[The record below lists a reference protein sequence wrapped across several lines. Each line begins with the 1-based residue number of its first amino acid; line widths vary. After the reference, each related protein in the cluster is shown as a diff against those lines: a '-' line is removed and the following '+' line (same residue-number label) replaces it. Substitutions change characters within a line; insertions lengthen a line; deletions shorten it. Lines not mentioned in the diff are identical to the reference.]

1 MATATKAAATVMD
14 EADEAVQEADE
25 AVQVVVD
32 LKAAP
37 PPTKWGVTVDEDAI
51 ALLAEQWQNDTFALP
66 SFDYPGVPAVRDESW
81 WFDYVVLSV
90 SVLACLWPPDDSDG
104 VIVHVMWKTQIES
117 TGAWLDDAP
126 GLFAAFARKLG
137 PQGAPQGMD
146 LAYFA
151 NLTESQGQDLF
162 QGLGTLQMIP
172 QRVQIL
178 RGVATGLMEE
188 WEGSARNLVE
198 RAGRHG
204 KKIAELLATTIP
216 IGFAD
221 RWVAEGIIG
230 ELRLDKLAHLAA
242 SFMAAG
248 MGWHAAGFSG
258 YELFPMYPDY
268 MLPRVFRHTGIM
280 KYAPDLAARVD
291 ARQLIAAGSLEE
303 LALRWAT
310 VYAGNRLLTALQ
322 ARGNAVTAP
331 ALDYRLWYEAVLG
344 PEAATFGE
352 HHRTVTLKY

>member
-1 MATATKAAATVMD
+1 MATTTTTKAAAVLD
-14 EADEAVQEADE
+14 ETAA
-25 AVQVVVD
+25 VVD

-51 ALLAEQWQNDTFALP
+51 ALLAERWKNDTFALP
-66 SFDYPGVPAVRDESW
+66 SFDYSGVPAVRDESW
-81 WFDYVVLSV
+81 WFDYVVLAV

-104 VIVHVMWKTQIES
+104 VMWKTHIES
-117 TGAWLDDAP
+117 TGTWLDDAP

-137 PQGAPQGMD
+137 PQGMD
-146 LAYFA
+146 LVYFA

-162 QGLGTLQMIP
+162 QGVGTLQMIP

-198 RAGRHG
+198 TAGRHG
-204 KKIAELLATTIP
+204 KKIAGLLATTIP

-221 RWVAEGIIG
+221 RWVVEGIG

-242 SFMAAG
+242 SLMAAG

-291 ARQLIAAGSLEE
+291 ARQLIAAGSPEE

-310 VYAGNRLLTALQ
+310 VYAGDRLLTALQ